1 MATSQERINVP
12 IFVSSTYEDL
22 VPYRDEVE
30 RCIIRMNQTIRGMEF
45 FGSNPESPL
54 EVCLK
59 TVRESKIY
67 VGIIGMRYGSIL
79 DESGK
84 SFTELEYEEAV
95 KNSIPSLIYILDEN
109 HPIAPK
115 FMDTGEKARRLED
128 FKARLRR
135 THVVSSFTTPADLG
149 KKVVQDLTEE
159 LKKDRVLGHSLMQDR
174 QAAEQMDDLEILR
187 RFLMR
192 PYKYYG

>member
-67 VGIIGMRYGSIL
+67 VGGTAAYWTSPASPSQSWSMR
-79 DESGK
+79 
-84 SFTELEYEEAV
+84 
-95 KNSIPSLIYILDEN
+95 
-109 HPIAPK
+109 
-115 FMDTGEKARRLED
+115 RR
-128 FKARLRR
+128 
-135 THVVSSFTTPADLG
+135 
-149 KKVVQDLTEE
+149 
-159 LKKDRVLGHSLMQDR
+159 
-174 QAAEQMDDLEILR
+174 
-187 RFLMR
+187 
-192 PYKYYG
+192 

>member
-95 KNSIPSLIYILDEN
+95 KNSIP
-109 HPIAPK
+109 
-115 FMDTGEKARRLED
+115 
-128 FKARLRR
+128 
-135 THVVSSFTTPADLG
+135 
-149 KKVVQDLTEE
+149 
-159 LKKDRVLGHSLMQDR
+159 
-174 QAAEQMDDLEILR
+174 
-187 RFLMR
+187 
-192 PYKYYG
+192 